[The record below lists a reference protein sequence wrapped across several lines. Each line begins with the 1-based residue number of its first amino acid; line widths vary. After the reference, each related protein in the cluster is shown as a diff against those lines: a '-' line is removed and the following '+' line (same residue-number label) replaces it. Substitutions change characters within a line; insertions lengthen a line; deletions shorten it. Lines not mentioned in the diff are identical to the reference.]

1 MADYKGRV
9 FEYVRNDEASKI
21 KSDISFLIREL
32 QKSLKE
38 EGVTF
43 NPVLVGPSKENFVTR
58 EVNGTTGIDI
68 HYNLLLQ
75 KYPDKTAK
83 QLRMLFLST
92 INNIL
97 KNKGFKN
104 TINNYQSIT
113 VLMPDRIEKEVIH
126 SIDFAIVID
135 KKEQQDIL
143 IYDRKNSEYFFETRE
158 SINLLDDLTYDIK
171 NNGLW
176 EDLRDLY
183 LNMKNYNDNKDIRTF
198 EIYKEAIKNIMKK

>member
-113 VLMPDRIEKEVIH
+113 VLIPDRIEKEVIH

-198 EIYKEAIKNIMKK
+198 EIYKEAINNIMKK

>member
-21 KSDISFLIREL
+21 KNDISFLIREL

-198 EIYKEAIKNIMKK
+198 EIYKEAINNIMKK

>member
-113 VLMPDRIEKEVIH
+113 ALMPDRIEKEVIH

>member
-113 VLMPDRIEKEVIH
+113 VLIPDRIEKEVIH

>member
-158 SINLLDDLTYDIK
+158 SINLLDELTYDIK

>member
-21 KSDISFLIREL
+21 KNDISFLIREL

>member
-198 EIYKEAIKNIMKK
+198 EIYKEAINNIMKK

>member
-21 KSDISFLIREL
+21 KNDISFLIREL

-158 SINLLDDLTYDIK
+158 SINLLDELTYDIK

>member
-21 KSDISFLIREL
+21 KNDISFLIREL

-135 KKEQQDIL
+135 EKEQQDIL

-198 EIYKEAIKNIMKK
+198 EIYKEAINNIMKK

>member
-21 KSDISFLIREL
+21 KNDISFLIREL

-83 QLRMLFLST
+83 QLRMLFLCPQ
-92 INNIL
+92 IKL
-97 KNKGFKN
+97 
-104 TINNYQSIT
+104 
-113 VLMPDRIEKEVIH
+113 VL
-126 SIDFAIVID
+126 
-135 KKEQQDIL
+135 L
-143 IYDRKNSEYFFETRE
+143 
-158 SINLLDDLTYDIK
+158 
-171 NNGLW
+171 
-176 EDLRDLY
+176 
-183 LNMKNYNDNKDIRTF
+183 
-198 EIYKEAIKNIMKK
+198 

>member
-135 KKEQQDIL
+135 KLEQQDIL

-198 EIYKEAIKNIMKK
+198 EIYKEAINNIMKK